1 MCHRRATGVAI
12 SGAAPVMA
20 SAAAAE
26 EAVLTQ
32 LVRDAAL
39 QMTALMTKAA
49 VMVMMVMMRLD
60 DGGDDDAGS
69 TRSTTS
75 TGKSAINVD
84 ATAFIGR
91 LMAMLLL
98 LLLPVLSM
106 QPEPMAN
113 QSSLNFWRVP

>member
-1 MCHRRATGVAI
+1 
-12 SGAAPVMA
+12 
-20 SAAAAE
+20 
-26 EAVLTQ
+26 
-32 LVRDAAL
+32 
-39 QMTALMTKAA
+39 
-49 VMVMMVMMRLD
+49 MVMMVMMRLD